1 MTDTPRN
8 NQLTNPELERLKI
21 EHKIDL
27 ENKEIE
33 SEWKSCCFTTDKNMV
48 LYFGQISFAFAVLA
62 FSAAMLVRAEGRCDQ
77 SAPFINLISFLL
89 GKLFSSV
96 PSTK

>member
-1 MTDTPRN
+1 MTYTPRN
-8 NQLTNPELERLKI
+8 SPQNPELERLKI

-27 ENKEIE
+27 ENKQEE
-33 SEWKSCCFTTDKNMV
+33 HEWKSCCFTTDKNMV

-62 FSAAMLVRAEGRCDQ
+62 FSAIMLVRAQGECNQ

>member
-8 NQLTNPELERLKI
+8 TPVNPELERLKI

-33 SEWKSCCFTTDKNMV
+33 SEWKSCCFTTDKIW
-48 LYFGQISFAFAVLA
+48 FCI
-62 FSAAMLVRAEGRCDQ
+62 
-77 SAPFINLISFLL
+77 L
-89 GKLFSSV
+89 GKYRSHLPFWHLV
-96 PSTK
+96 LLC

>member
-1 MTDTPRN
+1 MTDTPQN
-8 NQLTNPELERLKI
+8 NNPELERLKI
-21 EHKIDL
+21 EHKIDV
-27 ENKEIE
+27 ENKELE
-33 SEWKSCCFTTDKNMV
+33 LEWKSCCLTVDKNMV

-62 FSAAMLVRAEGRCDQ
+62 FSAAMLIKAEGQCDQ
-77 SAPFINLISFLL
+77 SAPYINLISFLL